1 MLKYA
6 IQDID
11 KILKADLG
19 FNDYKQIKLFFMSMN
34 KMITLYLT
42 IIIYSHQIRRITM
55 SSNCTHNC
63 NTCSTECSSK
73 EEKKSRYLQPKD
85 TTSIKKIY
93 GI

>member
-42 IIIYSHQIRRITM
+42 IIIYSH
-55 SSNCTHNC
+55 
-63 NTCSTECSSK
+63 
-73 EEKKSRYLQPKD
+73 
-85 TTSIKKIY
+85 
-93 GI
+93 